1 MSKRT
6 DPQRFLPLTPLS
18 ASILL
23 AVSDRELHGYG
34 IIKELERQ
42 SGGRRTPGAGS
53 LYAALQRMVEQGL
66 LEETAGPPQA
76 DDPRRRYYALTGL
89 GRDVARAEM
98 LRMADLV
105 SLAAEKRLVPELR
118 PAFQRPER

>member
-23 AVSDRELHGYG
+23 ALSDGELHGYG

-42 SGGRRTPGAGS
+42 SGGRRAPGAGS

-66 LEETAGPPQA
+66 LEETPGPTRS
-76 DDPRRRYYALTGL
+76 DDPRRRYYRLTGL
-89 GRDVARAEM
+89 GREVARAEM

-105 SLAAEKRLVPELR
+105 VLAAEKRLVPELR
-118 PAFQRPER
+118 PAFQRPES